1 LLKNWRKDGVAARA
15 KARAFIAKGMLGQK
29 PKISRSLPAGSV
41 VKCSDNTGARELRVI
56 QVMEYKGRL
65 RRVPAAA
72 VGDMIVASVRKGTP
86 DMRKKIFQA
95 VVVRQ
100 KKPYR
105 RSDGIWVQFEDNA
118 AVIMTPE
125 GEMRGSE
132 IRGPVAKEAAER
144 WPRIAS
150 AASIIV

>member
-1 LLKNWRKDGVAARA
+1 VAA
-15 KARAFIAKGMLGQK
+15 KAKGRALIARGMFGQR
-29 PKISRSLPAGSV
+29 PKLSRGISAGSV
-41 VKCSDNTGARELRVI
+41 VKCADNTGARALRII
-56 QVMEYKGRL
+56 QIIQYKGRL
-65 RRVPAAA
+65 RRVPSGT
-72 VGDMIVASVRKGTP
+72 VGDMATISVRRGTP

-95 VVVRQ
+95 VLVRQ
-100 KKPYR
+100 RKPYR
-105 RSDGIWVQFEDNA
+105 RNDGVWIQFEDNA

-132 IRGPVAKEAAER
+132 IRGPVSKEAAER

>member
-1 LLKNWRKDGVAARA
+1 MAARA
-15 KARAFIAKGMLGQK
+15 KSRAFMAKGVVGQK
-29 PKISRSLPAGSV
+29 PKISRGLPNGSLI
-41 VKCSDNTGARELRVI
+41 KCADNSGAREIRII
-56 QVMEYKGRL
+56 QVVGYKGRL
-65 RRVPAAA
+65 RRVPAAS
-72 VGDMIVASVRKGTP
+72 VGDLVTVSVRKGTP
-86 DMRKKIFQA
+86 DTRKKIFHA

-100 KKPYR
+100 RQPFR
-105 RSDGIWVQFEDNA
+105 RVEGNWVQFEDNA

-132 IRGPVAKEAAER
+132 IRGPIAKEAAEK

>member
-1 LLKNWRKDGVAARA
+1 VAARA

-29 PKISRSLPAGSV
+29 TKISRGLLAGSMV
-41 VKCSDNTGARELRVI
+41 RCTDNTGARELRII
-56 QVMEYKGRL
+56 QVTEYKGRL

-72 VGDMIVASVRKGTP
+72 VGDMIVVSVRKGTP
-86 DMRKKIFQA
+86 DMRKKIFRA
-95 VVVRQ
+95 VLVRQ

-118 AVIMTPE
+118 AVVMTPE

>member
-1 LLKNWRKDGVAARA
+1 MAARA
-15 KARAFIAKGMLGQK
+15 KARALITRGVMGQR
-29 PKISRSLPAGSV
+29 PKISRGLPAGSI
-41 VKCSDNTGARELRVI
+41 VKCTDNTGAKELRVI
-56 QVMEYKGRL
+56 QVIGYKGRL
-65 RRVPAAA
+65 RRLPAAA
-72 VGDMIVASVRKGTP
+72 VGDMIVVSVRKGTP
-86 DMRKKIFQA
+86 DMRKKIFRA

-105 RSDGIWVQFEDNA
+105 RVDGDWVQFEDNA

-132 IRGPVAKEAAER
+132 VRGPVAKEAAER

>member
-1 LLKNWRKDGVAARA
+1 MAARA
-15 KARAFIAKGMLGQK
+15 KARAFIARGMLGQK
-29 PKISRSLPAGSV
+29 AKISRGLPAGSII
-41 VKCSDNTGARELRVI
+41 KCTDNTGARKLRII
-56 QVMEYKGRL
+56 QVMGYKGRL
-65 RRVPAAA
+65 RRVPAAS
-72 VGDMIVASVRKGTP
+72 VGDMIVVSVRKGTP
-86 DMRKKIFQA
+86 DMRKKIFRA

-100 KKPYR
+100 KKQYR
-105 RSDGIWVQFEDNA
+105 RGDGIWVQFEDNA

-150 AASIIV
+150 ASSIIV

>member
-1 LLKNWRKDGVAARA
+1 MAARA
-15 KARAFIAKGMLGQK
+15 RARIWIARGMIGQR
-29 PKISRSLPAGSV
+29 PKTSRGLPAGSV
-41 VKCSDNTGARELRVI
+41 IKCADNTGAKELRLI
-56 QVMEYKGRL
+56 QVIGYKGRL
-65 RRVPAAA
+65 RRVLSGA
-72 VGDMIVASVRKGTP
+72 VGDMIVVSVRKGTP
-86 DMRKKIFQA
+86 DMKKKIFRA
-95 VVVRQ
+95 VVIRQ

-105 RSDGIWVQFEDNA
+105 RTDGTWVQFEDNA

-125 GEMRGSE
+125 GEMKGTQ

>member
-1 LLKNWRKDGVAARA
+1 MAARA
-15 KARAFIAKGMLGQK
+15 KSRAFLARGMIGQR
-29 PKISRSLPAGSV
+29 PKISTGLLAGSL
-41 VKCSDNTGARELRVI
+41 VKCTDNSGAKLLRLI
-56 QVMEYKGRL
+56 QVMGYHGRL
-65 RRVPAAA
+65 RRVPPAA
-72 VGDMIVASVRKGTP
+72 VGDRVVVSVRKGTP

-95 VVVRQ
+95 VLVRQ
-100 KKPYR
+100 RKPFR
-105 RSDGIWVQFEDNA
+105 RADGVWLQFEDNA

-150 AASIIV
+150 AAKIII

>member
-1 LLKNWRKDGVAARA
+1 MAARA
-15 KARAFIAKGMLGQK
+15 RARAFMAKGVLGQR
-29 PKISRSLPAGSV
+29 PKISRGLPAGSV
-41 VKCSDNTGARELRVI
+41 LKCTDNTGARALRII
-56 QVMEYKGRL
+56 QVMGYKGRL

-72 VGDMIVASVRKGTP
+72 VGDMVVVSVRKGTP

-95 VVVRQ
+95 IVVRQ

-105 RSDGIWVQFEDNA
+105 RAEGTWVQFEDNA

-132 IRGPVAKEAAER
+132 IRGPVAREAAER

>member
-1 LLKNWRKDGVAARA
+1 MIRL
-15 KARAFIAKGMLGQK
+15 
-29 PKISRSLPAGSV
+29 
-41 VKCSDNTGARELRVI
+41 I
-56 QVMEYKGRL
+56 QVMGYKGRL
-65 RRVPAAA
+65 RRVPSAS
-72 VGDMIVASVRKGTP
+72 VGDLITVSIRKGAP
-86 DMRKKIFQA
+86 EMRKKIFQA

-100 KKPYR
+100 RKPFR
-105 RSDGIWVQFEDNA
+105 RVDGIWVQFEDNA

-132 IRGPVAKEAAER
+132 IRGPIAKEVAEK